1 MEKELIIN
9 NTAKGVD
16 VALLENKKLVELHQD
31 KNNNQFNVGDI
42 FLGRIKK
49 IIPGLNA
56 VFVDIGSEKDAFLH
70 YSDLSPQIHTLNR
83 VIRNAVAGNYSEL
96 AHLDLE
102 NEREIHKDGKIADVL
117 KQKDLVLVQILKEPI
132 SSKGPRLSCEI
143 SLASRNLILSPFD
156 NNVGVSKKIANAEER
171 KRLKVLVESLK
182 SKNFSIVVRTLAEG
196 KTASALHEEII
207 GLNESWK
214 NILIQL
220 KGAVAPAK
228 IYSEQNKANSIL
240 RDLLNDSF
248 SRIVS
253 NNALISK
260 DIEEYVVKIAPDKKN
275 IVSYFGEKGQI
286 FDEYGITKQIKSS
299 FGKTVSMD
307 GGGYLVIE
315 HTEAL
320 HVIDVNSGHKVSTTG
335 NQESIALSVNTEAAR
350 EVARQLRLR
359 DMGGII
365 VIDFIDMKL
374 AANRLAIYDLMK
386 EEMQRDRAK
395 HSIQPLTKLNL
406 MQITRERVKPQIN
419 ITTNESCPSCN
430 GTGKVDST
438 VLVTDEIY
446 KNIKYLLGFHKKLS
460 LEMHPYVYAFLTK
473 GLWSIQAQWWWKHKK
488 WIKMEANNNLALM
501 HFIIYDERNEEIKIN

>member
-1 MEKELIIN
+1 MDKELIIN
-9 NTAKGVD
+9 NNARGVD
-16 VALLENKKLVELHQD
+16 VALLENKKLVEYHQE
-31 KNNNQFNVGDI
+31 KTNNQFNVGDI
-42 FLGRIKK
+42 FLGRVKK

-70 YSDLSPQIHTLNR
+70 YSDLSPQIHILNKI
-83 VIRNAVAGNYSEL
+83 IRNAVAGNYTDI
-96 AHLDLE
+96 ARTDLSS
-102 NEREIHKDGKIADVL
+102 EREIHKDGKITDVL

-143 SLASRNLILSPFD
+143 SLASRNLILTPFGE
-156 NNVGVSKKIANAEER
+156 NVGVSKKIANAEER

-207 GLNESWK
+207 NLNEGWK
-214 NILIQL
+214 NILVGL

-240 RDLLNDSF
+240 RDILNDSF

-260 DIEEYVVKIAPDKKN
+260 DIEEYVIKIAPDKKN
-275 IVSYFGEKGQI
+275 IVSYYSDKSPI
-286 FDEYGITKQIKSS
+286 FDEFGVTKQIKSS

-307 GGGYLVIE
+307 GGGYLVVE

-335 NQESIALSVNTEAAR
+335 NQESIALSVNTEAAK

-365 VIDFIDMKL
+365 VVDFIDMKI
-374 AANRLAIYDLMK
+374 AANRLAIYDLVK
-386 EEMQRDRAK
+386 EEMLKDRAK

-419 ITTNESCPSCN
+419 ITTSESCPSCN
-430 GTGKVDST
+430 GTGKVDAT
-438 VLVTDEIY
+438 LLVTDDIY

-460 LEMHPYVYAFLTK
+460 LEVHPYIHAFLTK
-473 GLWSIQAQWWWKHKK
+473 GIWSTQVKWWWEHKK
-488 WIKMEANNNLALM
+488 WISIRANSNLALM
-501 HFIIYDERNEEIKIN
+501 NFLLFDERNEEIKI